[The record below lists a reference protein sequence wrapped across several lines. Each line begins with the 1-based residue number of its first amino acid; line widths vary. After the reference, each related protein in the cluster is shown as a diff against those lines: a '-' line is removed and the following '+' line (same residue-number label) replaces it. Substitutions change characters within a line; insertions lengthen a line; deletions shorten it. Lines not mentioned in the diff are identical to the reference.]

1 MTEATGDLEITEFTG
16 IAAETE
22 TEPEDAELTGVADE
36 LTGVADELTGVADE
50 LTGATETE
58 PEDAELTGATE
69 TEPEDAE
76 LTGAADEQVL
86 LALTQRRMR
95 CYGCKTGILNQLGHM
110 EPGGCLYESEDVA
123 GEQVEADE
131 QVLLALTQRRMRCYG
146 CKTGVLNQLGHME
159 PGGCLYDSEDDE

>member
-36 LTGVADELTGVADE
+36 LTGVADELTGVAD
-50 LTGATETE
+50 
-58 PEDAELTGATE
+58 ELTGATE